1 MGPWTRNPKASIGY
15 WRLFRDPPRFC
26 SDHPDGTIEVGN
38 WFGVD
43 YQGKGYASE
52 ALRATLDQIATDPD
66 LAHRSSLLNVDPT
79 MRPQSGFWPRPAFTR
94 QAVQALALTGSN
106 LPSGKDRF
114 RWSACIARASLQDSG
129 RQPELRGHNN
139 RLDRGKQK
147 ASHGSVSGPR
157 NEAAAQSS
165 AVRY

>member
-1 MGPWTRNPKASIGY
+1 VGPWTRNPKASIGY

-106 LPSGKDRF
+106 LPSGKDR
-114 RWSACIARASLQDSG
+114 
-129 RQPELRGHNN
+129 LRGNN
-139 RLDRGKQK
+139 RSNFAKPHVWK
-147 ASHGSVSGPR
+147 AGAQG
-157 NEAAAQSS
+157 AAPWLVLLLAEPVYAWRCGTPSIKRAPLPQC
-165 AVRY
+165 

>member
-1 MGPWTRNPKASIGY
+1 MAGLKSECMADIASEQMAD
-15 WRLFRDPPRFC
+15 F
-26 SDHPDGTIEVGN
+26 VGIRRN

-79 MRPQSGFWPRPAFTR
+79 MRPRSGFWPRPAFTR

-106 LPSGKDRF
+106 LPSGKDR
-114 RWSACIARASLQDSG
+114 
-129 RQPELRGHNN
+129 LRGNN
-139 RLDRGKQK
+139 RSNFAKPHVWK
-147 ASHGSVSGPR
+147 A
-157 NEAAAQSS
+157 EAQGAAPWLVLLVAEPVYAWRCSTPSIKRAPLPQC
-165 AVRY
+165 